1 MKIQISDNLIK
12 HYLQNVYFINGNA
25 YAGKSTMV
33 KMLALKYDGI
43 LCEENYHDSLR
54 YTLDKNEF
62 PALTYTRDLK
72 DWSHFIRR
80 SPDEYEDWIKKVTK
94 ECTIL
99 ELRILDELIKEN
111 KKIFVDTNIPIDVLK
126 EISDEDHVIIMLT
139 DPEVSVNRF
148 FDRPDK
154 EKQFLY
160 QLLLKEENPKL
171 AIENFRNCLKRINS
185 KENYN
190 EFLNSGFKVIKKDDN
205 RTKEETLDIIE
216 NQLKLK

>member
-1 MKIQISDNLIK
+1 MKYK
-12 HYLQNVYFINGNA
+12 NVYFINGNA
-25 YAGKSTMV
+25 YAGKSTMA
-33 KMLALKYDGI
+33 KMLSVKYDGI
-43 LCEENYHDSLR
+43 LCEENYHDRLR

-126 EISDEDHVIIMLT
+126 EISDEDHVIIMLA
-139 DPEVSVNRF
+139 DPEVSVKRF